1 MYNVLLVS
9 GDTTLTQI
17 LSKYMKYKLII
28 MNYISNKIN
37 NTELNVQLFLDRVS
51 HHRTNFHKLLGQ
63 IFTQCEMI
71 FAYTVMSVL
80 GIEDMLLPHD
90 HQVIWDKQ
98 QWHNASLMC

>member
-1 MYNVLLVS
+1 MLLVS

-37 NTELNVQLFLDRVS
+37 NMELNVHCFLAE
-51 HHRTNFHKLLGQ
+51 FHIIGQ
-63 IFTQCEMI
+63 TFTLCEMI
-71 FAYTVMSVL
+71 FAYDTVMSVL
-80 GIEDMLLPHD
+80 GIEDMLLPHN